1 MIKDSL
7 QHSALYESAHP
18 LFKKAFQFLRDSNL
32 AELPEGKHLIDGDN
46 IFALV
51 QEYTSKS
58 VEGCQSESHK
68 KHIDIQYVISGKEL
82 MGHCTLYQ
90 QLETK
95 AYDEKDDYALYN
107 EKLTFIQ
114 VNSGEFTVFFPQ
126 DIHMPCI
133 KVDIEE
139 KLKKVVIKIKV

>member
-7 QHSALYESAHP
+7 YHSARYESLHP
-18 LFKKAFQFLRDSNL
+18 SFSKAFHFLKTTNL
-32 AELPEGKHLIDGDN
+32 AALAEGKHIIDGDN

-51 QEYTSKS
+51 QEYKSKS
-58 VEGCQSESHK
+58 TEGCQSEAHK

-82 MGHCTLYQ
+82 MGHTTLYQ
-90 QLETK
+90 QKESK

-107 EKLTFIQ
+107 EQLSFIE
-114 VNSGEFTVFFPQ
+114 VKSGEFTVFFPQ

-133 KVDIEE
+133 KVKEE
-139 KLKKVVIKIKV
+139 EQVKKVVIKIKV